1 MGMLGYERV
10 QRTSSADTSTSRT
23 GTDRPV
29 MRVQF
34 PWRQLEGRPTLRGGA
49 HKPRIIVCTLIV
61 LFLLGVVP
69 ATACG

>member
-1 MGMLGYERV
+1 MGTIGDERV
-10 QRTSSADTSTSRT
+10 QRTSSADTRTCRT
-23 GTDRPV
+23 GTERQV

-34 PWRQLEGRPTLRGGA
+34 PWRQLEGQPKLRGGA
-49 HKPRIIVCTLIV
+49 HKARIIVCSLIV